1 MHASTSFFNVVHT
14 AKFHSVVAEPV
25 KCRISS
31 SRISLSRGH
40 LLSFS
45 ASNHELWAKH
55 EALLAAKHIHDAFAQ
70 RFADP
75 HAHCL
80 CAVIE
85 GGIKMSK
92 HQISLGNMMIARLCL
107 LRSRLS
113 LFGANFF

>member
-1 MHASTSFFNVVHT
+1 LMHASSALRAGNTSLDATGQMHVSTSLANAVHPDQS
-14 AKFHSVVAEPV
+14 HSVAEPV
-25 KCRISS
+25 KCRISI
-31 SRISLSRGH
+31 SRISLSKGH

-85 GGIKMSK
+85 GASK
-92 HQISLGNMMIARLCL
+92 C
-107 LRSRLS
+107 
-113 LFGANFF
+113 